1 MAVQLIRLCDHRVS
15 EAKDVLQE
23 SCLTP
28 FQNMGRGG
36 AAAVLAAAF
45 QQLQHCLC
53 SLCDTSSGAGGAST
67 VWWALLQSPK
77 RKMFFS
83 LRDSW
88 L

>member
-36 AAAVLAAAF
+36 AAAVSGSCLPAAP
-45 QQLQHCLC
+45 
-53 SLCDTSSGAGGAST
+53 
-67 VWWALLQSPK
+67 ALPVQ
-77 RKMFFS
+77 FV
-83 LRDSW
+83 
-88 L
+88 